1 MPRPGIEPGPEVP
14 ETSVMSFSLPGR
26 AVRQLTSTLASR
38 GEQGDAALIDAAGA
52 RQHGRYGDHRHFRF
66 GAAPAR
72 AVQGWLESFGAY
84 PAASALQHQS
94 LRADALD
101 VRSDSDC

>member
-26 AVRQLTSTLASR
+26 AVRQKTEVPQPR
-38 GEQGDAALIDAAGA
+38 AANKVTRSLIDAAGA

-66 GAAPAR
+66 GAAVAR
-72 AVQGWLESFGAY
+72 AVQGRLESLGAH
-84 PAASALQHQS
+84 PAPSALQHES

-101 VRSDSDC
+101 V